1 MTAEVLKYT
10 LEQVEALELAP
21 GAEHENLEGWVP
33 TLAGDD
39 DLRQA
44 LEKALD
50 YRGDVTLTLKNGE
63 RIEAF
68 IFNRRTGQTLADSFV
83 DYFTPKAPEKRKV
96 SYAEIA
102 RLEFSGKDRAAGK
115 HWEDWVKAYN
125 EKKAAGEKN
134 IALHPD
140 ALE

>member
-1 MTAEVLKYT
+1 MTAEVQKYT
-10 LEQVEALELAP
+10 LAQVEALELAP

-33 TLAGDD
+33 ALATDD

-68 IFNRRTGQTLADSFV
+68 IFDRRTGATLGDSWV
-83 DYFTPKAPEKRKV
+83 HYFAPNAPEQRKV

-102 RLEFSGKDRAAGK
+102 RLEFTGKDRAAGK
-115 HWEDWVKAYN
+115 HWEDWVKKFN

-134 IALHPD
+134 IGLLPD
-140 ALE
+140 VLD